1 VFQYNKCNFV
11 LFFYRVKNELKI
23 LHIFINVYD
32 LHYILLYVIIN
43 FFIHSY
49 IFLLAVKKHVN
60 NTYTLIHLR

>member
-1 VFQYNKCNFV
+1 VFQCDNYNFV
-11 LFFYRVKNELKI
+11 LFFYRVKNKLKI